1 MAIDPAAD
9 LGLFFADDNPWVDV
23 ADYAPPAGGAI
34 VPGVRL
40 IRDAD
45 NSYVDL
51 GHTGVAADRVVWL
64 ARVAQLPAPEEG
76 GLFVGAAKTWQIT
89 APPVL
94 QDRGGHV
101 WRIQGRVL

>member
-9 LGLFFADDNPWVDV
+9 LAIFFSDDNPWVDV
-23 ADYAPPAGGAI
+23 ADYTPPTAGAI

-45 NSYVDL
+45 NSYIDL

-64 ARVAQLPAPEEG
+64 ARKAQLPDPDEG
-76 GLFVGAAKTWQIT
+76 GLLVGADKTWQIT

-94 QDRGGHV
+94 QDKGGHV
-101 WRIQGRVL
+101 WRLQGRAI